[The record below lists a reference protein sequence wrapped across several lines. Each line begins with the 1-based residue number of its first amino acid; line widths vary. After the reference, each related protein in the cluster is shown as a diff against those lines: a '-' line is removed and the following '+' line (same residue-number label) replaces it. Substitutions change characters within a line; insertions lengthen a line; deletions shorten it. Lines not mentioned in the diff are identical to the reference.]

1 MYNEVLLNEFYNP
14 ENVGVIKG
22 ASAVGKIVSDVCGEI
37 VKIFVSVE
45 NEMITDAKFQT
56 YGCAAA
62 IAATSMATKT
72 IIGLSLE
79 EAEKITAKDILEMI
93 GGTLPE
99 KKEYIPALVEETI
112 KDMIADYRQNH
123 K

>member
-37 VKIFVSVE
+37 VKIFVSIE

-62 IAATSMATKT
+62 IAATSMATKA

-79 EAEKITAKDILEMI
+79 EAGKITAKDILEMI

-112 KDMIADYRQNH
+112 KDMIADYRKNQ